1 MTTLYIGQ
9 YTPGTTS
16 KMRADQLK
24 EILAP
29 GAFEIIDTHQP
40 FYQTPKLWRSLGFR
54 YKKGPLIRSI
64 NNFVKEHIKNAP
76 ANQFDLVWVD
86 KGIFLTRK
94 TTRQLKEKTNR

>member
-1 MTTLYIGQ
+1 MQTLYIGQ

-24 EILAP
+24 EILSP
-29 GAFEIIDTHQP
+29 GTFDIVDTHQP

-54 YKKGPLIRSI
+54 YKNGPLIRSI